1 MNESYTLAKYIVET
15 DYDALPADVVGVTK
29 KSFLDGL
36 GVMLGASGLG
46 EGCQQ
51 FVSLAEAGGGKAES
65 TILGTNI
72 KVPSYMAA
80 FANGSM
86 SHALDFEDLGGGIHP
101 NASAIPAA
109 LAIAEAKGDVTGKE
123 IITALA
129 LGCDIVCRLSLAR
142 SPDED
147 PLKAGWYIP
156 PILSAYGATT
166 AVSKLMGLN
175 VEEIIDAFSLTLC
188 QATCSAELIHSPNS
202 VIRSVRDAFAAKA
215 GVLSAQLAQKG
226 IKGFDH
232 PIEGKAGFFALYSNN
247 SYSPDRL
254 VHKLGEEFESRN
266 IRFKPWPS
274 CGGTH
279 PYAEEALQIAN
290 KYHINPND
298 IEEIRLLVGSKPIH
312 KMLYEPFD
320 RKKNPKTAIDAKF
333 SIPFVVAA
341 ALNDKSVKLDHFL
354 PQALMDQKILNL
366 TNKIV
371 YDVNTKFDYYE
382 MASQGL
388 VRVKTKQEEFVST
401 RVEFLYGHPKN
412 PMSSEAL
419 VDKFMNCATHST
431 RKISQNNIKKAAQI
445 ILSLE
450 DVNNVNEVMA
460 CLTNPNN

>member
-1 MNESYTLAKYIVET
+1 MNESQTLAKYIVDT
-15 DYDALPADVVGVTK
+15 DYNDLPTDVVDITK

-51 FVSLAEAGGGKAES
+51 FVSIAAAMGGKTES
-65 TILGTNI
+65 TILGTNT

-86 SHALDFEDLGGGIHP
+86 SHALDFEDLGAGIHP

-109 LAIAEAKGDVTGKE
+109 LAIAEAKGDVNGKDLV
-123 IITALA
+123 TALA

-142 SPDED
+142 SREED
-147 PLKAGWYIP
+147 PLTAGWYIP

-166 AVSKLMGLN
+166 AVSKLLGLSP
-175 VEEIIDAFSLTLC
+175 EEIVDAFSLTLC
-188 QATCSAELIHSPNS
+188 QATCSAELIHSPKS
-202 VIRSVRDAFAAKA
+202 LIRSVRDAFAAKA
-215 GVLSAQLAQKG
+215 GVLSALLAQKG

-247 SYSPDRL
+247 KYNPDIL
-254 VHKLGEEFESRN
+254 THKLGEEFESRN

-290 KYHINPND
+290 QYNINPND
-298 IEEIRLLVGSKPIH
+298 IEEIRLLVGTKPIH
-312 KMLYEPFD
+312 TMLYEPID

-341 ALNDKSVKLDHFL
+341 ALKDKSVKLDHFL
-354 PQALMDQKILNL
+354 PQALEDQMILNL
-366 TNKIV
+366 TQKIT
-371 YDVNTKFDYYE
+371 YEIQPQFDYHMLE
-382 MASQGL
+382 TQGL
-388 VRVKTKQEEFVST
+388 VHVKTKQEEIQST
-401 RVEFLYGHPKN
+401 RVEFLYGHSNN
-412 PMSSEAL
+412 PMSNEAL
-419 VDKFMNCATHST
+419 VEKFIDCATHST
-431 RKISQNNIKKAAQI
+431 GRISENYLKKAAQM

-450 DVNNVNEVMA
+450 NLDNVREVVE
-460 CLTNPNN
+460 CLAETHP